1 MTSAAEPLNLSNFK
15 DISSLRNDF
24 PALHQ
29 NVNGKPLVYLDS
41 AASAQRPQSVID
53 AMVTQD
59 EQNHSNVHRGV
70 HQLSQRSTE
79 AYEGSR
85 EKVRAFINAQ
95 YHEEIVFTRGT
106 TESINLVASSLGGK
120 ILTPDDEVLVTWME
134 HHSNIVPWQLA
145 CEKTGA
151 KLRAVPI
158 NSNGE
163 LDLNEYTRLLTDKTK
178 IVAVG
183 HVSNALGTINPIE
196 HIIST
201 AHKVG
206 ALVVVDGAQSVP
218 HIKIDVQAMDC
229 DFYAFSGHKMYGPSG
244 IGVLYGKKA
253 LLNDMPPYQ
262 GGGEMILTVSFE
274 KTTYNELPCK
284 FEAGTPNITGA
295 VGLGATV
302 DYLNS
307 IDFDALSSYE
317 AYLLNYATEKFLELP
332 GGRIIGTANKKA
344 SVLSFMLGDIHA
356 HDLGTI
362 LDQDGIAIRTGH
374 HCAMPVMDHFGIPAT
389 GRASFA
395 LYNNIEDIDR
405 FILGLK
411 ESMELFK

>member
-1 MTSAAEPLNLSNFK
+1 MTSAAEPLNLSNLK

-70 HQLSQRSTE
+70 HQLSQRSTD

-307 IDFDALSSYE
+307 IDFDALSRYE
-317 AYLLNYATEKFLELP
+317 ADLLNHATEKFLELP

>member
-1 MTSAAEPLNLSNFK
+1 MTSAAEPLNLSNLK

-307 IDFDALSSYE
+307 IDFDALSRYE
-317 AYLLNYATEKFLELP
+317 ADLLNYATEKFLELP
-332 GGRIIGTANKKA
+332 GSRIIGTANKKA

>member
-1 MTSAAEPLNLSNFK
+1 MTSAAEPLNLSNLK

-307 IDFDALSSYE
+307 IDFDALSRYE
-317 AYLLNYATEKFLELP
+317 ADLLNHATEKFLELP

>member
-1 MTSAAEPLNLSNFK
+1 MTSAAEPLNLSNLK

-106 TESINLVASSLGGK
+106 TESINLVASSLGEK

-307 IDFDALSSYE
+307 IDFDALSRYE
-317 AYLLNYATEKFLELP
+317 ADLLNHATEKFLELP
-332 GGRIIGTANKKA
+332 GSRIIGTANKKA
-344 SVLSFMLGDIHA
+344 SVLSFKLGDIHA

>member
-1 MTSAAEPLNLSNFK
+1 MTSAAEPLNLSNLK

-206 ALVVVDGAQSVP
+206 ALGVVDGAQSVP

-307 IDFDALSSYE
+307 IDFDALSRYE
-317 AYLLNYATEKFLELP
+317 ADLLNYATEKFLELP
-332 GGRIIGTANKKA
+332 GSRIIGTANKKA

>member
-1 MTSAAEPLNLSNFK
+1 M
-15 DISSLRNDF
+15 
-24 PALHQ
+24 
-29 NVNGKPLVYLDS
+29 
-41 AASAQRPQSVID
+41 VID
-53 AMVTQD
+53 AMVTQ
-59 EQNHSNVHRGV
+59 EERNHANVHRGV

-79 AYEGSR
+79 AYEGAR
-85 EKVRAFINAQ
+85 EKIQRFINAQ
-95 YHEEIVFTRGT
+95 SHEEIVFTRGT
-106 TESINLVASSLGGK
+106 TESINLVASSLGK
-120 ILTPDDEVLVTWME
+120 SILTSADEVLVTWME
-134 HHSNIVPWQLA
+134 HHSNIVPWQLV
-145 CEKTGA
+145 CEQTGA
-151 KLRAVPI
+151 KLRAVPM

-163 LDLNEYTRLLTDKTK
+163 LDLDEYTKLLSDRTK
-178 IVAVG
+178 IVAIG

-201 AHKVG
+201 AHNIG
-206 ALVVVDGAQSVP
+206 ALVLVDGAQSIP
-218 HIKIDVQAMDC
+218 HMKIDVQTIDC

-262 GGGEMILTVSFE
+262 GGGEMVLTVSFE
-274 KTTYNELPCK
+274 KTTYNGLPCK

-307 IDFDALSSYE
+307 IEFDALCQYE
-317 AYLLNYATEKFLELP
+317 ADLLDYATEKFLELP
-332 GGRIIGTANKKA
+332 GARIIGTANQKV

-374 HCAMPVMDHFGIPAT
+374 HCAMPVMEHFGIPAT
-389 GRASFA
+389 ARASFA
-395 LYNNIEDIDR
+395 LYNNNEDVDR

-411 ESMELFK
+411 NALELFS

>member
-1 MTSAAEPLNLSNFK
+1 MTSAAEPLNLSNLK

-70 HQLSQRSTE
+70 HQLSQRSTD

-307 IDFDALSSYE
+307 IDFDALSRYE
-317 AYLLNYATEKFLELP
+317 ADLLNYATEKFLELP
-332 GGRIIGTANKKA
+332 GSRIIGTANKKA

>member
-1 MTSAAEPLNLSNFK
+1 VTSAAEPLNLSNLK

-163 LDLNEYTRLLTDKTK
+163 LDLNKYTRLLTDKTK

-307 IDFDALSSYE
+307 IDFDALSRYE
-317 AYLLNYATEKFLELP
+317 ADLLNYATEKFLELP
-332 GGRIIGTANKKA
+332 GSRIIGTANKKA

>member
-1 MTSAAEPLNLSNFK
+1 
-15 DISSLRNDF
+15 
-24 PALHQ
+24 
-29 NVNGKPLVYLDS
+29 
-41 AASAQRPQSVID
+41 
-53 AMVTQD
+53 MVTQD

-307 IDFDALSSYE
+307 IDFDALSRYE
-317 AYLLNYATEKFLELP
+317 ADLLNYATEKFLELP
-332 GGRIIGTANKKA
+332 GSRIIGTANKKA

>member
-1 MTSAAEPLNLSNFK
+1 VTSAAEPLNLSNLK

-70 HQLSQRSTE
+70 HQLSQRSTD

-307 IDFDALSSYE
+307 IDFDALSRYE
-317 AYLLNYATEKFLELP
+317 ADLLNHATEKFLELP

>member
-1 MTSAAEPLNLSNFK
+1 MTSAAEPLNLSNLK

-106 TESINLVASSLGGK
+106 TESINLVASSLGEK

-253 LLNDMPPYQ
+253 LLNNMPPYQ

-307 IDFDALSSYE
+307 IDFDALSRYE
-317 AYLLNYATEKFLELP
+317 ADLLNYATEKFLELP
-332 GGRIIGTANKKA
+332 GSRIIGTANKKA

>member
-1 MTSAAEPLNLSNFK
+1 MTSAAEPLKLSNFK

-85 EKVRAFINAQ
+85 EKIRAFINAQ

>member
-1 MTSAAEPLNLSNFK
+1 MTSAAEPLNLSNLK

-163 LDLNEYTRLLTDKTK
+163 LDLNKYTRLLTDKTK

-307 IDFDALSSYE
+307 IDFDALSRYE
-317 AYLLNYATEKFLELP
+317 ADLLNYATEKFLELP
-332 GGRIIGTANKKA
+332 GSRIIGTANKKA